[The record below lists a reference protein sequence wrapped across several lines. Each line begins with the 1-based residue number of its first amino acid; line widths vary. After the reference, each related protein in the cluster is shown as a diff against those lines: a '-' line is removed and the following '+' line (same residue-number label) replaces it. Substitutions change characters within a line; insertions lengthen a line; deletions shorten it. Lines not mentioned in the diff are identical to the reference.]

1 MSELFSNAAN
11 AIATVSLATLLVS
24 LGYVI
29 RAQFRMV
36 RTQGEMLAQLAHVG
50 MALEGLTDLIH
61 GIDGPTPSLHDAETL
76 IDGGWRNLPADDVAK
91 LRDALAIV
99 LAQMAREAPPGGE

>member
-1 MSELFSNAAN
+1 MTELFSNAAS

-36 RTQGEMLAQLAHVG
+36 RTQGEMLAQLARIG
-50 MALEGLTDLIH
+50 MALEGLSDLIH
-61 GIDGPTPSLHDAETL
+61 GGSAAPSLHDAERL
-76 IDGGWRNLPADDVAK
+76 IDGDWRNLPADDVAK
-91 LRDALAIV
+91 LRDALANV

>member
-1 MSELFSNAAN
+1 
-11 AIATVSLATLLVS
+11 VSLATLLVS

-29 RAQFRMV
+29 RAQHRLV
-36 RTQGEMLAQLAHVG
+36 RTQGEMLAHLAHIG
-50 MALEGLTDLIH
+50 MALEGMTDLLH
-61 GIDGPTPSLHDAETL
+61 GGGGPVPSLHDAETL
-76 IDGGWRNLPADDVAK
+76 IDGGWRNLPAGYVAK